1 MELRHLRYFL
11 AIAEEGNFTRAA
23 ARLGIGQPPL
33 SQQIKDLEGEIG
45 AALFRRVPH
54 GAELTEAGKAFRE
67 RVKGIPS
74 QTADAVRAAQRAA
87 RGETGRLC
95 LGFTAT
101 AALNPI
107 VPACI
112 REFRRIYPEVE
123 IRLEEAN
130 SVALMAGLLDGR
142 LDVAVLR
149 PSETDPPDLDYT
161 TLAVESLVA
170 VLPAA
175 HPAAGPGR
183 SIDLARLR
191 RDPLILTP
199 RAIGISLH
207 DAALNACRRAGFEP
221 TLGQPAPQIA
231 SILSLVSAEQGF
243 SLVPDSMRQFGIK
256 GVVFREIKGTPP
268 RVRLAVASQRSG
280 APPSAGNFVR
290 LARALSQGVAF
301 APHPDVSPF
310 AGSDER
316 QASPSPRQ
324 G

>member
-33 SQQIKDLEGEIG
+33 SQQIKDLEAEVG
-45 AALFRRVPH
+45 ARLFRRVPH
-54 GAELTEAGKAFRE
+54 GAELTEAGKAFLE
-67 RVKGIPS
+67 RVKGIPL

-87 RGETGRLC
+87 RGETGRLS
-95 LGFTAT
+95 LGFTGT

-112 REFRRIYPEVE
+112 REFRRAYPDVE

-149 PSETDPPDLDYT
+149 PSESDPPELDYA

-170 VLPAA
+170 VLPSA
-175 HPAAGPGR
+175 HPAAGTGT
-183 SIDLARLR
+183 SIDLACLR
-191 RDPLILTP
+191 NDPLILTP

-207 DAALNACRRAGFEP
+207 DTALNACRQAGFEP

-243 SLVPDSMRQFGIK
+243 SLVPDSMRQFGVK
-256 GVVFREIKGTPP
+256 GVVFRRIKGTPP
-268 RVRLAVASQRSG
+268 TVRLAIASQRAG
-280 APPSAGNFVR
+280 TPPSAGNFVR
-290 LARALSQGVAF
+290 LASALSRS
-301 APHPDVSPF
+301 AP
-310 AGSDER
+310 
-316 QASPSPRQ
+316 ASLR
-324 G
+324 GGE